1 MSFKL
6 LIVAGLVGLLVA
18 CNGANTDTAV
28 KDESPMKATLS
39 NYFYHQLMAAAGVGK
54 VSDKSYN
61 AEIKIGDTN
70 PYNNGSL
77 IHQYKAMAMC
87 VSWDVNTS
95 SDKKTTENAETIV
108 ETKTT
113 NFQIFA
119 RPKAVE
125 ISNSD
130 DWNVAGFNSLRNCE
144 QKKLQKELNCNC
156 QLVDRDDTNVLE
168 IPDDILQ
175 FVQPNNIS
183 Q

>member
-1 MSFKL
+1 MSFKILVVVGFTTL
-6 LIVAGLVGLLVA
+6 LAA
-18 CNGANTDTAV
+18 CNGVSTKPVPKNDPPV
-28 KDESPMKATLS
+28 KATLS
-39 NYFYHQLMAAAGVGK
+39 SYFYHQLMAAASMGK
-54 VSDKSYN
+54 VSDKTYN
-61 AEIKIGDTN
+61 TEIKIGDAN

-77 IHQYKAMAMC
+77 IHRYKSMAMC
-87 VSWDVNTS
+87 VSWDVNST
-95 SDKKTTENAETIV
+95 SDKTTTENVESKV

-113 NFQIFA
+113 KFRIFA

-175 FVQPNNIS
+175 LVQPNDIS